1 MSWCRFPQSLFLP
14 APNHEGEIMNLSQN
28 AKNILRDIQA
38 FVETTVLWWQQVGQF
53 LAGFQVDSN
62 KGWGF
67 WPWDTD
73 GYFEACQHTQ
83 MALGDPRITGTEMIS

>member
-1 MSWCRFPQSLFLP
+1 M
-14 APNHEGEIMNLSQN
+14 
-28 AKNILRDIQA
+28 
-38 FVETTVLWWQQVGQF
+38 ETTVLWWQQLGQF

-62 KGWGF
+62 KGSGF

-83 MALGDPRITGTEMIS
+83 MALGDPRITGTGMISKELGSPLINV